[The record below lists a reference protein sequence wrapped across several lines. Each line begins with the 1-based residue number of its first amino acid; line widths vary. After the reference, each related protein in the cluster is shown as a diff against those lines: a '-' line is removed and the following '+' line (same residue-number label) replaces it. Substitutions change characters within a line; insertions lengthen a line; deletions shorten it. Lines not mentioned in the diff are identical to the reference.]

1 MYEPRLGNND
11 MALKVLISK
20 QNLLSGERNPLFL
33 PKCNQHSEWRFFFLL
48 GWDKEKDF
56 WPHRIPSI
64 SWGSDMLHL
73 HQDPFRALVCFVSMH
88 ILDRKCYT
96 DFMEDFL
103 KKNTFFLTPVVG
115 IEKASQFLKWKKI
128 YQGHVRALKHSF
140 YIYFFTQES
149 LYVWIIHGLVIN
161 NELVNLKSNESLN
174 KSWLKRLGSWN

>member
-73 HQDPFRALVCFVSMH
+73 HQDPFRARLLRLNAHTRPKVLHRF
-88 ILDRKCYT
+88 YGG
-96 DFMEDFL
+96 FP
-103 KKNTFFLTPVVG
+103 KNTFFLTPVVG

>member
-20 QNLLSGERNPLFL
+20 QNLLSEERNPLFL
-33 PKCNQHSEWRFFFLL
+33 PKCNQHSECRFFFLL

-73 HQDPFRALVCFVSMH
+73 HQDPFRARLLRLNAHTRPKVLHRF
-88 ILDRKCYT
+88 YGG
-96 DFMEDFL
+96 FP
-103 KKNTFFLTPVVG
+103 KNTFFLTPVVG

-128 YQGHVRALKHSF
+128 YQGHVRTLKHIFISTF
-140 YIYFFTQES
+140 YFTLES
-149 LYVWIIHGLVIN
+149 LCLWITHL
-161 NELVNLKSNESLN
+161 ST
-174 KSWLKRLGSWN
+174 

>member
-1 MYEPRLGNND
+1 MYQPRLGNND

-73 HQDPFRALVCFVSMH
+73 HQDPFRLALGLLRLNAHTRPKVLHRF
-88 ILDRKCYT
+88 YGG
-96 DFMEDFL
+96 FP

-128 YQGHVRALKHSF
+128 YQGHVRALKHNF
-140 YIYFFTQES
+140 YIDFFHTRVLVCMNYS
-149 LYVWIIHGLVIN
+149 WISH
-161 NELVNLKSNESLN
+161 
-174 KSWLKRLGSWN
+174 